1 MDLLNSGKVKNS
13 IKIRSVI
20 IAFIVHAFFT
30 VLTLGISLILLLI
43 IGLIT
48 NSFVKSELA
57 DASSSSNKFKKN
69 FPFRYF
75 GQVFGDFQHV
85 FSHSEIIEKNLYAAI
100 ESELRDKTPINSL
113 ETITIT
119 DIDNDLSETED
130 RAFIRSSST
139 VTTRGTAITLVFNQ
153 TNFGKMQSIEWRV
166 LGGGFIDRDK
176 KFNLVA
182 YSVFTFLF
190 WIVPY
195 VKREHDLLA
204 RIRTIYPGSYND
216 IDVVTQ
222 IRCLHDAVFNA
233 MINELEKNDIDTS
246 ELKAQKMQ
254 VMNISI
260 SGGKVNMGNVV
271 QGAMNKV
278 SNIATGGR
286 S

>member
-57 DASSSSNKFKKN
+57 EASSSSNKFKKN

-75 GQVFGDFQHV
+75 GQVFGGFQHV